1 MAVKAVVCKAFGLP
15 DMLVIGE
22 LPEPTPGEGQVQIQ
36 VKAAGVNFADTL
48 MIAGK
53 YQVKPPFPF
62 APGLECA
69 GLVSAVGP
77 KVQRLMVGDRVMAI
91 CGWGGMAELAVV
103 DETAVIAIPE
113 SMEMTV
119 AAGFPV
125 IYGTVYHGL
134 VDRGRLQSGETL
146 LVHGAGGG
154 VGLCAVEV
162 GKLLGARVIA
172 TAGGDAKLQLAKSY
186 GADHLI
192 DYSRED
198 IRERVKAL
206 TNGRGADVIF
216 DPVGGDAFDHS
227 LKAIA
232 WDGRLLVVGFA
243 SGRIPAAPA
252 NLVLI
257 KGCSVIGVIWGA
269 FATRDPVRNRENFS
283 ILLRW
288 HADRRLRPHISATY
302 PMEHAADAF
311 NALLQRKI
319 AGKAVIAIG
328 QH

>member
-1 MAVKAVVCKAFGLP
+1 VKAVVCKAFGPP
-15 DMLVIGE
+15 DSLLIGD
-22 LPEPTPGEGQVQIQ
+22 LPEPAPGEGQVQIQ

-69 GLVSAVGP
+69 GVVSAVGP
-77 KVQRLMVGDRVMAI
+77 KVQNLMVGDRVMAI
-91 CGWGGMAELAVV
+91 CGWGGMAEKAVV
-103 DETAVIAIPE
+103 PESAAIAIPAD
-113 SMEMTV
+113 MDMAV
-119 AAGFPV
+119 AGGFPV

-134 VDRGRLQSGETL
+134 VDRGRLRSGETL

-172 TAGGDAKLQLAKSY
+172 TAGSDDKLELARAY
-186 GADHLI
+186 GADELI
-192 DYSRED
+192 NYSRED
-198 IRERVKAL
+198 IRERVKAI
-206 TNGRGADVIF
+206 TGGRGADVIF

-227 LKAIA
+227 LKSIA

-252 NLVLI
+252 NLILI
-257 KGCSVIGVIWGA
+257 KGCAVIGVIWGA
-269 FATRDPVRNRENFS
+269 FAARDPLRSRENFA

-288 HADRRLRPHISATY
+288 FADRRLKPHIAATY
-302 PMEHAADAF
+302 PLEKTAEAF
-311 NALLQRKI
+311 NALLNRKI
-319 AGKAVIAIG
+319 AGKAVITVG
-328 QH
+328 HE